1 MDTEP
6 TREQFKEICDMVAS
20 ARDLIMS
27 QDMPGIIEF
36 FTKDGIPLFRLLYM
50 RSVKDKMYKIFVSLH
65 IDLDPIETIH
75 NYTSILQRSREVTMV
90 QCYFKDS
97 EGTLSIGPEAE
108 YQNIIAKAAAFR
120 IDLPVKTKSP
130 VFFKK
135 KAYSSVEEAMHFFGD
150 NDEGKG
156 KGDVH

>member
-6 TREQFKEICDMVAS
+6 TREQFKELCDMVAS

-90 QCYFKDS
+90 QCYFKDKD
-97 EGTLSIGPEAE
+97 GSIAVGPEAE
-108 YQNIIAKAAAFR
+108 YQNIQAKAVSFN
-120 IDLPVKTKSP
+120 IDLPIRIAPP

-135 KAYSSVEEAMHFFGD
+135 KAYSNLEEAMHLFGD

-156 KGDVH
+156 DVH